1 MFVYAG
7 ICALAYAQLS
17 NQDSQD
23 SVNHEIFK
31 ASFRE
36 LENHIP
42 LFSTN
47 SADEFGRGLAERLT
61 TLFTDKVDTIGTVC
75 PRVEDESQRLL
86 AAGTLALVQKQLLV
100 VPLLLNLLSQCAAY
114 VQSASL
120 LSLFRGYTLYEGISL
135 HWWQLA
141 TTVRYN
147 IVPPLLLYLLLFWLC

>member
-1 MFVYAG
+1 MHKSLDACAC
-7 ICALAYAQLS
+7 ICAVEGRQYIYILT

-23 SVNHEIFK
+23 LVNHEIFK
-31 ASFRE
+31 TSFRA

-75 PRVEDESQRLL
+75 PRVEDQSQRLL

-100 VPLLLNLLSQCAAY
+100 VSLLLNLLSQCAVY

-120 LSLFRGYTLYEGISL
+120 NLFRGYKI
-135 HWWQLA
+135 
-141 TTVRYN
+141 
-147 IVPPLLLYLLLFWLC
+147 I